1 MKISKQALRGQ
12 VYEKLH
18 EMIENRRFSPGERI
32 NVEKLTEE
40 LGVSRTPVWQAV
52 GLLEKEGILVYNP
65 YKGVFINKLTEK
77 QAIELYSVRETL
89 ECMAAEL
96 AVQKITAQTLDRMK
110 QNLES
115 QKDVVCDSKNLIEY
129 SKLDFLFHSEVY
141 NASGNE
147 YLIELLATVKNK
159 MRPLVDHLDSILPE
173 LYSDHLEAYNA
184 LLERN
189 TERAREAFRRHNE
202 RMKSLILLNKN
213 DLNELFPEKLTEGV
227 AT

>member
-65 YKGVFINKLTEK
+65 YKGVFINKLTKK
-77 QAIELYSVRETL
+77 QAVELYSVRETL

-173 LYSDHLEAYNA
+173 LYNDHLEAYNA

-189 TERAREAFRRHNE
+189 TERAREAFRTHNE
-202 RMKSLILLNKN
+202 RMKSLILLDKN
-213 DLNELFPEKLTEGV
+213 NMGEFSPEKIPEGV